1 MSGIIC
7 FMILI
12 FALIGSIAAVLAIT
26 GLSTPWIE
34 EMQDI
39 NEKWAK
45 RYFLKRKGIVPN
57 AIVDWEMYRQL
68 RWDSTE
74 ISAPPGEYAKFREL
88 LNKFEKLVKEI

>member
-12 FALIGSIAAVLAIT
+12 FAIIGSIAAVLGIT
-26 GLSTPWIE
+26 GLASPWIDE
-34 EMQDI
+34 IQEI

-57 AIVDWEMYRQL
+57 AIVDWEMYRKL
-68 RWDSTE
+68 RWNSLGT
-74 ISAPPGEYAKFREL
+74 SAPPGEYAKFKEL
-88 LNKFEKLVKEI
+88 LNNFENLVKEI